1 MPNTLRR
8 ICSLARLTYSIGL
21 RDRIFVSLVLLGVAL
36 LGVSLLLG
44 LLGVGESTAVLR
56 NAGLAGVELTGVLLV
71 IFTVVFN
78 WYRERESR
86 MRDIYLTV
94 VSREGYLAGKALGYL
109 ALLALYCALA
119 AAGLCLLWFPN
130 GALSARA
137 LAALYPMFLKLALV
151 MGCTLVACVVFRSSF
166 VALCTGVFV
175 YVNSELIGSALT
187 LVSRKGSH
195 GQTLLLQG
203 LYHLL
208 PHVDLLDAKTQ
219 AAYAEA
225 LPAGFF
231 VRGTLYS
238 LAYGLCLYLI
248 ACCIFRTRH
257 GEWS

>member
-8 ICSLARLTYSIGL
+8 ICSLARLTYQIGL

-119 AAGLCLLWFPN
+119 AVGLSLLWLAN

-137 LAALYPMFLKLALV
+137 LAALYPMLLKLALV
-151 MGCTLVACVVFRSSF
+151 MGCTLVVCVIFRSSF
-166 VALCTGVFV
+166 VALCAGVFV
-175 YVNSELIGSALT
+175 YVNSELISSALT
-187 LVSRKGSH
+187 LVSHKGSH

-248 ACCIFRTRH
+248 ACCIFRTRY

>member
-1 MPNTLRR
+1 MSGNVIRR
-8 ICSLARLTYSIGL
+8 ICSLARLTYQIGL

-119 AAGLCLLWFPN
+119 AAGLCLLWWTN

-151 MGCTLVACVVFRSSF
+151 MGCTLVACVIFRSSF
-166 VALCTGVFV
+166 VALCAGVFV

-187 LVSRKGSH
+187 MVLHKGSRGH
-195 GQTLLLQG
+195 ALLLQG

-208 PHVDLLDAKTQ
+208 PHLDLLDAKGP

-231 VRGTLYS
+231 ARGTLYS

-248 ACCIFRTRH
+248 ACSLFRTRH
-257 GEWS
+257 GE